1 MFKTIVR
8 GKEYRFTL
16 IFIFLIILF
25 TAYDIMGDLNDKVPY
40 DHILHEISIL
50 LFSLVLFILQLRS
63 SANKSTQIK
72 LMGSELEKLN
82 KEKEEYRSDLGHHAQ
97 AIADAIEVQ
106 LNNWELT
113 ASEKDIA
120 LLLIKGLSMKE
131 IAELRN
137 SKEST
142 VRQQAMAVYKKSNL
156 QNRQQLAAFFLED
169 IL

>member
-25 TAYDIMGDLNDKVPY
+25 TAYDIMGDLKDRVSY

-63 SANKSTQIK
+63 SATKSTQIK
-72 LMGSELEKLN
+72 LMGTELEKLN
-82 KEKEEYRSDLGHHAQ
+82 KEKEKYRLDLGHHAQ

-106 LNNWELT
+106 LTNWGLT

-120 LLLIKGLSMKE
+120 ILLIKGLSMKE